1 MVGLSSEAGISKR
14 AMHTFHYDTFCVE
27 GSVSSRGRGRGG
39 STILDFNLTPS
50 SLRPQY
56 VERTL
61 IRTLIRT
68 GAAGRDRV
76 TRPPVLIIL
85 LILPTTGLQVPGC
98 R

>member
-27 GSVSSRGRGRGG
+27 GSVSSRGRGG
-39 STILDFNLTPS
+39 SNDFHFGLFNNLTPS

-85 LILPTTGLQVPGC
+85 LILPTTGT